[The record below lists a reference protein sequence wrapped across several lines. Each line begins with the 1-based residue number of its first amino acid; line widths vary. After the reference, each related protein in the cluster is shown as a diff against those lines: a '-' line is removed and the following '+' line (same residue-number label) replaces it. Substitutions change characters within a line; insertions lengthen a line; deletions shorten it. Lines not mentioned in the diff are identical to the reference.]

1 MPTDSSRS
9 SGRRSY
15 GAGLIAIVMGVF
27 MLAAV
32 AGCRPWAPQ
41 VEFANRRYSAVL
53 RTAAN
58 TKSPAR
64 LARAKDLIDRDHAGG
79 VIGPE
84 EYAAYRAI
92 IQLAEAGR
100 WEAAE
105 REALQFRRDQQ
116 R

>member
-1 MPTDSSRS
+1 MPIEPARS
-9 SGRRSY
+9 GGRRH
-15 GAGLIAIVMGVF
+15 GAGLIATVVGLF
-27 MLAAV
+27 MLAAA
-32 AGCRPWAPQ
+32 AGCRPRAPQ
-41 VEFANRRYSAVL
+41 VEFANRRYSAAL

-64 LARAKDLIDRDHAGG
+64 LARAKELIDRDHAGG

-84 EYAAYRAI
+84 EYAAYQAI
-92 IQLAEAGR
+92 IDLAAAGR

-105 REALQFRRDQQ
+105 REALNFRRDQQ

>member
-1 MPTDSSRS
+1 MPPEPARSR
-9 SGRRSY
+9 GRRH
-15 GAGLIAIVMGVF
+15 GAGLIATVVGVF
-27 MLAAV
+27 MLAAA
-32 AGCRPWAPQ
+32 AGCRPRAPQ
-41 VEFANRRYSAVL
+41 VDFANRRYSAAL

-64 LARAKDLIDRDHAGG
+64 LARAKELIDRDHAGG

-92 IQLAEAGR
+92 IDLAAAGR

-105 REALQFRRDQQ
+105 REALNFRRDQQ